1 MGRKM
6 NTNQKHQFSQL
17 SDIKA
22 NQPYAG
28 KQSEDPQKEPGT
40 PIPDEPTVP
49 EQPDENPDPNSP
61 EPGINEPGIN
71 DPTRIDEEPP
81 IFNNY

>member
-1 MGRKM
+1 M
-6 NTNQKHQFSQL
+6 NTNQKHQFRQQ
-17 SDIKA
+17 SDNES
-22 NQPYAG
+22 NQPLAG
-28 KQSEDPQKEPGT
+28 KQIKDPQEEPNT

-49 EQPDENPDPNSP
+49 EQPDENPEPNSP
-61 EPGINEPGIN
+61 EPGINDPGIN